1 MESWWYLLNDVMVVD
16 VMKVAPMVL
25 RSCSLALLVVEE
37 VLVEQVEVPVELE
50 VLMCSCRLE
59 KKWSC
64 CRRCLVVSV
73 ALDCLVEL
81 DIVEVVAV
89 EVQVEVVL
97 VVDVAVVVHRR
108 CC

>member
-1 MESWWYLLNDVMVVD
+1 MESWLYLLNDVMVVH
-16 VMKVAPMVL
+16 VMKVAPMVV
-25 RSCSLALLVVEE
+25 RSCSLALLVVAE
-37 VLVEQVEVPVELE
+37 VLAEQVEVPVELE
-50 VLMCSCRLE
+50 VLMYSCRLE

-64 CRRCLVVSV
+64 CRRCLVVPV
-73 ALDCLVEL
+73 ALDCLEEL
-81 DIVEVVAV
+81 DIVEVVVA